1 MMSDL
6 LQMGVLSLISIACGL
21 LGPFLVLKRM
31 TMFANSLSHTVLLG
45 IAVSFLIADSSSLSL
60 FTLSLG
66 AFFSALLTA
75 FFTGSLIRVFR
86 LQEDASVGLVFSAL
100 FALGITIVSVC
111 MKSVHLGIEAVMGNV
126 DILSFSDLKLGG
138 GLAGVNILVIS
149 LFFRPLKLTSF
160 DPNLA
165 KVFRFPA
172 LNFLLL
178 FLTAL
183 TCIGAFR
190 AVGVLLVLALLV
202 GPFLTAR
209 LFCHKLKTLL
219 FTTPLIGVS
228 ASILGV
234 LVARLLFDYF
244 GLALSTGGIVTT
256 LIGAGYLFARMV
268 TKERLEESRFS
279 LREKKQL

>member
-6 LQMGVLSLISIACGL
+6 LQMGVLSFIAIACGV

-45 IAVSFLIADSSSLSL
+45 IAVAFLIMQSASLSL
-60 FTLSLG
+60 FTLLIA
-66 AFFSALLTA
+66 AFLSALLTA

-100 FALGITIVSVC
+100 FALGITVVSLC

-126 DILSFSDLKLGG
+126 DILSFSDFKLGSA
-138 GLAGVNILVIS
+138 LAAINVLVIS
-149 LFFRPLKLTSF
+149 LFFRPLKLLSF

-165 KVFRFPA
+165 KVFRFPS
-172 LNFLLL
+172 FHFVLL

-219 FTTPLIGVS
+219 FLTPLIGIS

-234 LVARLLFDYF
+234 LVARLCFDHL

-256 LIGAGYLFARMV
+256 LIGAGYLFARMISR
-268 TKERLEESRFS
+268 ERWGENRFS
-279 LREKKQL
+279 LREKK

>member
-45 IAVSFLIADSSSLSL
+45 IAVSFLIMQSSSLNL

-66 AFFSALLTA
+66 ALSSALLTA

-100 FALGITIVSVC
+100 FALGITIVSVF

-138 GLAGVNILVIS
+138 CLAGLNILVIS
-149 LFFRPLKLTSF
+149 LFFRPLKLICF
-160 DPNLA
+160 DPHLA
-165 KVFRFPA
+165 KVFRFPS

-219 FTTPLIGVS
+219 LLTSLVGVAASVIGV
-228 ASILGV
+228 L
-234 LVARLLFDYF
+234 LARFAFDYF

-256 LIGAGYLFARMV
+256 LIGVGYLFARMV
-268 TKERLEESRFS
+268 SGERRGESRVS